1 MICMICKKGDTV
13 PGKTTVTLER
23 GGMTFVVKSVPARI
37 CQNCGE
43 EYVDEKT
50 TANLLK
56 EAEQASHQG
65 IQVDI
70 RNYVAA

>member
-1 MICMICKKGDTV
+1 MICVICKKGETI

-23 GGMTFVVKSVPARI
+23 NDMTFVVKSVPARI

-50 TANLLK
+50 TAKLLK